1 MKSIYI
7 ILGIFCIVFVPF
19 FLIACTIDT
28 GIFKDDDV
36 KARSSVSKKFSAS
49 KVKRLEASTSNGK
62 IKSEVDNVDSI
73 EVVFDK
79 WATGHDEDDAKANLD
94 DIKIYIDNDSSI
106 GILKINVEYPHKI
119 GTNYGCD
126 IYITIPSDIS
136 LSLDSSN
143 GEITVSGTK
152 SDLDCNTSNGSLTI
166 RDTNGDATLRTSN
179 GAINIEDHAGNI
191 DAKTSNGKID
201 ADITIP
207 DDGKCIMKTSNGS
220 IDLSIPPDTSA
231 EISANTSS
239 GRIEIKDL
247 EIVLYNAKKTEIEG
261 KIGSGKGV
269 IDLET
274 SNGSITLKRMPY

>member
-106 GILKINVEYPHKI
+106 GILKINVEYPHKMI
-119 GTNYGCD
+119 LLANYFWINSDCFSNLVMVFFC
-126 IYITIPSDIS
+126 PLSMLLNDIS
-136 LSLDSSN
+136 HVSLEVFN
-143 GEITVSGTK
+143 VTQT
-152 SDLDCNTSNGSLTI
+152 
-166 RDTNGDATLRTSN
+166 
-179 GAINIEDHAGNI
+179 
-191 DAKTSNGKID
+191 
-201 ADITIP
+201 
-207 DDGKCIMKTSNGS
+207 
-220 IDLSIPPDTSA
+220 
-231 EISANTSS
+231 
-239 GRIEIKDL
+239 
-247 EIVLYNAKKTEIEG
+247 
-261 KIGSGKGV
+261 
-269 IDLET
+269 
-274 SNGSITLKRMPY
+274 